1 MLDVTNTFDKDLNV
15 TALKRGTTD
24 VCVIPE
30 YDSNARS
37 CLTVNVKLKCKD
49 SYTFKFDGSKE
60 ERIVAGIDMCSGTY
74 KVYASVLN
82 KKDAY
87 HLTYNPATGYNASY
101 YTIWKSAGSLS
112 DEGSKIS
119 FEEGSYLEVPI
130 GVTKITLK

>member
-1 MLDVTNTFDKDLNV
+1 MGLYREKAYVEYNSDIISIDKDLNV

-37 CLTVNVKLKCKD
+37 CLTVNVRLKCKD

-74 KVYASVLN
+74 KKIIYIYLQEFNLSVIL
-82 KKDAY
+82 Y
-87 HLTYNPATGYNASY
+87 CV
-101 YTIWKSAGSLS
+101 TI
-112 DEGSKIS
+112 I
-119 FEEGSYLEVPI
+119 I
-130 GVTKITLK
+130 